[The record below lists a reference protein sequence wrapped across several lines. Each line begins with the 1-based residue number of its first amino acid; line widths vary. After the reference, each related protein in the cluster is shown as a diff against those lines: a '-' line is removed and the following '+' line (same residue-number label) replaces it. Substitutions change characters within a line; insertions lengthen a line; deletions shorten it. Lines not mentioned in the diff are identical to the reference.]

1 MSRLEEIGVS
11 ANLMKERGKQLNT
24 YQKYL
29 ELEDTPFESVNDVF
43 NDWNLK
49 YKLWKGLEEWI
60 ELSASWV
67 GQKFSSIDVESIQ
80 KLVDKY
86 DKSSSVCAINM
97 KENKVTAIFKEKVGV
112 LKSTMPV
119 VSYLRN

>member
-1 MSRLEEIGVS
+1 MEALSDPTFSDESTRIADAVSKLEEIGVS
-11 ANLMKERGKQLNT
+11 ANWMKERGKQLNT

-67 GQKFSSIDVESIQ
+67 G
-80 KLVDKY
+80 
-86 DKSSSVCAINM
+86 
-97 KENKVTAIFKEKVGV
+97 
-112 LKSTMPV
+112 
-119 VSYLRN
+119 

>member
-1 MSRLEEIGVS
+1 M
-11 ANLMKERGKQLNT
+11 N
-24 YQKYL
+24 YL

-67 GQKFSSIDVESIQ
+67 G
-80 KLVDKY
+80 
-86 DKSSSVCAINM
+86 
-97 KENKVTAIFKEKVGV
+97 
-112 LKSTMPV
+112 
-119 VSYLRN
+119 